1 MKRLRARLARF
12 IRSLTSC
19 MRRSEYVLEDIE
31 SERVDAELNWNI
43 DPSYL
48 VAVAGVLIGAW
59 SLFCT

>member
-1 MKRLRARLARF
+1 
-12 IRSLTSC
+12 

>member
-1 MKRLRARLARF
+1 MRLVKRGRKTRER
-12 IRSLTSC
+12 
-19 MRRSEYVLEDIE
+19 IE